1 MRNYRMRGGNANT
14 LPAEYYGGDSGR
26 YSATPVPPGEC
37 AYGQVVPQS
46 FGMPIEGANAVGPN
60 LCVYPN
66 GSPLQTGGRRRR
78 SRRTRSR
85 RSSRPRRSARGG
97 RRVSRKRV
105 SRKRVSRKRVSR
117 RRRSAKGGRRS
128 RK

>member
-1 MRNYRMRGGNANT
+1 MRGGNANT

-26 YSATPVPPGEC
+26 YSVTPPPPGEC
-37 AYGQVVPQS
+37 AYGEVVPQS

-66 GSPLQTGGRRRR
+66 SSPLQTGGARRRR
-78 SRRTRSR
+78 RVAKKSSKKRSLR
-85 RSSRPRRSARGG
+85 KRSL
-97 RRVSRKRV
+97 RKRV
-105 SRKRVSRKRVSR
+105 SKSNRKSK
-117 RRRSAKGGRRS
+117 RRS

>member
-26 YSATPVPPGEC
+26 YSATPPPPGEC

-85 RSSRPRRSARGG
+85 TRRTVRGG
-97 RRVSRKRV
+97 RRSRVSKSRRSVSRKRV
-105 SRKRVSRKRVSR
+105 S

>member
-1 MRNYRMRGGNANT
+1 MRNYKMRGGNANT
-14 LPAEYYGGDSGR
+14 LPLEYFGGNSGR
-26 YSATPVPPGEC
+26 YSVNPASPGEC

-66 GSPLQTGGRRRR
+66 SSPLQTGGARRRR
-78 SRRTRSR
+78 RVAKKSSKKRSLR
-85 RSSRPRRSARGG
+85 KRSL
-97 RRVSRKRV
+97 RKRV
-105 SRKRVSRKRVSR
+105 SKSNRKSK
-117 RRRSAKGGRRS
+117 RRS

>member
-26 YSATPVPPGEC
+26 YSATPPPPGEC

-85 RSSRPRRSARGG
+85 RNSKTRRTARGG
-97 RRVSRKRV
+97 SRSRV

-117 RRRSAKGGRRS
+117 RRSTKGGRRS